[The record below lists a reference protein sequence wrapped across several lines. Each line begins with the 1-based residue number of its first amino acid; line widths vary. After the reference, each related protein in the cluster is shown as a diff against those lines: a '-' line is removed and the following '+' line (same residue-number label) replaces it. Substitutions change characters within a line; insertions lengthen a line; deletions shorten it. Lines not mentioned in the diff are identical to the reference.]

1 MTKSFVSVIPSKL
14 TLENDKKNP
23 NEFYRVGHLLKRTT
37 YSHDTS
43 FHSFWNLF
51 IHLEMIWK
59 AAMKWKCFPKNKNII
74 IKYRDLLSYATNRK
88 QVNTQPSSQR

>member
-1 MTKSFVSVIPSKL
+1 MTKSFVSIIPSKL

-43 FHSFWNLF
+43 FHSF
-51 IHLEMIWK
+51 
-59 AAMKWKCFPKNKNII
+59 
-74 IKYRDLLSYATNRK
+74 
-88 QVNTQPSSQR
+88 